1 MKNRVKASDLS
12 FERTLD
18 GYLLVSA
25 VIENVYRRW
34 RFYGFTKRE
43 ASKIFRD
50 KFNNGYED

>member
-1 MKNRVKASDLS
+1 MKRVRACDLS
-12 FERTLD
+12 LERTMD

-25 VIENVYRRW
+25 VIDNVYRRW
-34 RFYGFTKRE
+34 KFNGFTRRE